1 EKINEL
7 GKKYS
12 IITRNTSLIV
22 LDQVA
27 DYVRY
32 EIEPPAAL
40 KEQYDQL
47 IAQQKQTR
55 SNTTKQSI
63 DFAKAYVNELDK
75 WSKEEFKVGPIVKK
89 EMKTE
94 VQNIQRRRP
103 GRRASRSLVPPPP
116 PPAPVYDERVVTA
129 YTGVA
134 MDSARMPSTVRPS
147 MRQQGFAT
155 FDPFSADIVLRDRN
169 PVLGEAAGKSGGFDY
184 DGRVVGQ
191 DRIVNDGSGKIKMKE
206 VNVVADY
213 LKTINAA
220 SKTDRY
226 SAYTK
231 LRTGNELPSFYFNV
245 ANAFF
250 KDGDSI
256 NGYKILSNIAE
267 LDLDDH
273 ESYKMLGYRLKN
285 VGRFDDEISMF
296 KKVLDLRPQDPQSYR
311 DYALALE
318 DAGRYQEALNFLYM
332 ALTKDFDGQIRSLY
346 RGIEDIIVTE
356 INELIAKHGD
366 KLDISMIPKELIYN
380 IPVDVRV
387 VINWNMNATDID
399 LWVFDPNDEKV
410 YYGHKLS
417 EIGGRISTDFTQGYG
432 PEQFLLK
439 KAMKGKYKVAI
450 NYFGDRQQK
459 LAGPTTVMAEIF
471 TNYGRPAQERQMI
484 TLQMKKGSSGEV
496 MVGEFEF

>member
-1 EKINEL
+1 
-7 GKKYS
+7 
-12 IITRNTSLIV
+12 
-22 LDQVA
+22 
-27 DYVRY
+27 
-32 EIEPPAAL
+32 
-40 KEQYDQL
+40 
-47 IAQQKQTR
+47 
-55 SNTTKQSI
+55 
-63 DFAKAYVNELDK
+63 
-75 WSKEEFKVGPIVKK
+75 
-89 EMKTE
+89 
-94 VQNIQRRRP
+94 
-103 GRRASRSLVPPPP
+103 
-116 PPAPVYDERVVTA
+116 
-129 YTGVA
+129 
-134 MDSARMPSTVRPS
+134 